1 MIPLCPSTRCLTA
14 AAIFGVPIEAPADR
28 SIRGS
33 ARSTAPRLLHARARA
48 AAAELD
54 AALAPG
60 SVALVTGPSGAGKS
74 LLLAALRDRLGSR
87 AIAARPP
94 GPARAGRALVDLDPA
109 PLPEWLACL
118 ARSGLAE
125 AALLTIPYACLS
137 EGQRRRADLAL
148 ALARLQRRAS
158 VAAEPR
164 SPREPAP
171 TLVAD
176 EFAST
181 LDRLTARSL
190 ACVLRRWVRPLPGA
204 RAARVPALRAVV
216 ATAHDDLIE
225 ALRPD
230 VLVVVP
236 LDAPPEVHAR

>member
-1 MIPLCPSTRCLTA
+1 MTPTCPSTRCLAA
-14 AAIFGVPIEAPADR
+14 AAIFGVPIEPPADR
-28 SIRGS
+28 PVRGS
-33 ARSTAPRLLHARARA
+33 AVCLAPRAVGARARA

-54 AALAPG
+54 AALTPG
-60 SVALVTGPSGAGKS
+60 GVALVTGPSGAGKS

-87 AIAARPP
+87 AVTARPP
-94 GPARAGRALVDLDPA
+94 GPARAARALVDLDPA

-125 AALLTIPYACLS
+125 AALLTVPYARLS

-158 VAAEPR
+158 AAAAAAHPR
-164 SPREPAP
+164 PGAP

-190 ACVLRRWVRPLPGA
+190 ACVLRRWVRPLPGP
-204 RAARVPALRAVV
+204 RGDDPPALRAVV

-230 VLVVVP
+230 VLVIVP

>member
-1 MIPLCPSTRCLTA
+1 MTPLCPSARCLTA
-14 AAIFGVPIEAPADR
+14 AAIFGVPIEPPAHWPV
-28 SIRGS
+28 RGS
-33 ARSTAPRLLHARARA
+33 GRSTALRAVHARAHA
-48 AAAELD
+48 AAADLD

-60 SVALVTGPSGAGKS
+60 RVALVTGPSGAGKS

-94 GPARAGRALVDLDPA
+94 GSDRAVRALVDLDPA
-109 PLPEWLACL
+109 PLTEWLACL

-125 AALLTIPYACLS
+125 AALLTVPYARLS
-137 EGQRRRADLAL
+137 EGQRHRADLAL

-158 VAAEPR
+158 IAAGLRGPR
-164 SPREPAP
+164 QPVP

-204 RAARVPALRAVV
+204 RGGRVPAIRAVV